1 MMQIQRH
8 FRFSLLLCLVP
19 TVQLF
24 GQAPTLTVST
34 PLNPGSPIQVTGTKG
49 SSVAISSPSK
59 DGVSCGDAGLFDLG
73 NPLLIHEG
81 ADSPAQTLPLT
92 GSPQS
97 IVPSAPTSPNQTLCF
112 RATNVAGVTYSS
124 QKVAAPMVKI
134 QFAVQPVGGLNAI
147 SIQGDANARVGV
159 LELPASYKPNPKS
172 DSCSANDLS
181 NGQWL
186 AIGLGDSTT
195 GSTPLNG
202 TPPFTIAL
210 SKPLE
215 AGVQLCLVALETIA
229 GGTTPYYSPFATV
242 LGAAPVAQSQPAA
255 TGTPCAFKADP
266 TQPTPKFEPVDVDP
280 TSNSA
285 SGVANN
291 SIAGTVAGAKS
302 GTVQVCLVDE
312 SAAGTTSYTALG
324 APVPVGNGSFSLKL
338 TDIKPPPALKT
349 GQKFVAQFESA
360 ATGNAT
366 VYGPL
371 SASVIAGDCASDG
384 INPGLIAPILDQTK
398 PPDKGVMAIA
408 GKFASSATP
417 GNVRVCVD
425 GLQQGTPVT
434 VAQFATPGITV
445 PALSPGS
452 VVVAQLISSSV
463 SGALKFGPFS
473 PEVAV
478 GTCTGTGSGDSASKP
493 TLTSV
498 PSLGGQIVTGS
509 VPLDKSG
516 HPIARLVRV
525 CVDKRS
531 IATTAL
537 ASPND
542 RQITVAHVN
551 ANGNF
556 TATLPDGL
564 NHGERVFVQAITSNP
579 TLAGSP
585 RSYGLPSDF
594 AKPSGFRYS
603 NFFGTYIGG
612 VEESGFSSDNIN
624 TNAFI
629 SAFIRSNYLGNL
641 GWHHQVGFAPWGRI
655 RLLSAPRAVSSKHR
669 SDHRKSNGTTNA
681 NYS

>member
-1 MMQIQRH
+1 MQIQRH

-229 GGTTPYYSPFATV
+229 GAQLPTIRPSP
-242 LGAAPVAQSQPAA
+242 LYW
-255 TGTPCAFKADP
+255 
-266 TQPTPKFEPVDVDP
+266 EPRPLRKVSRP
-280 TSNSA
+280 
-285 SGVANN
+285 
-291 SIAGTVAGAKS
+291 
-302 GTVQVCLVDE
+302 L
-312 SAAGTTSYTALG
+312 
-324 APVPVGNGSFSLKL
+324 PVPLAHLRQTPRSLL
-338 TDIKPPPALKT
+338 QNLSLWMSIPPRIPLRAWRTILLLEPSLALS
-349 GQKFVAQFESA
+349 QA
-360 ATGNAT
+360 
-366 VYGPL
+366 L
-371 SASVIAGDCASDG
+371 SRYALSTNLPRAR
-384 INPGLIAPILDQTK
+384 LRTQHL
-398 PPDKGVMAIA
+398 
-408 GKFASSATP
+408 
-417 GNVRVCVD
+417 
-425 GLQQGTPVT
+425 GLQ
-434 VAQFATPGITV
+434 
-445 PALSPGS
+445 S
-452 VVVAQLISSSV
+452 
-463 SGALKFGPFS
+463 
-473 PEVAV
+473 
-478 GTCTGTGSGDSASKP
+478 
-493 TLTSV
+493 
-498 PSLGGQIVTGS
+498 
-509 VPLDKSG
+509 
-516 HPIARLVRV
+516 
-525 CVDKRS
+525 
-531 IATTAL
+531 
-537 ASPND
+537 
-542 RQITVAHVN
+542 
-551 ANGNF
+551 
-556 TATLPDGL
+556 
-564 NHGERVFVQAITSNP
+564 
-579 TLAGSP
+579 
-585 RSYGLPSDF
+585 
-594 AKPSGFRYS
+594 
-603 NFFGTYIGG
+603 
-612 VEESGFSSDNIN
+612 
-624 TNAFI
+624 
-629 SAFIRSNYLGNL
+629 
-641 GWHHQVGFAPWGRI
+641 PWGTDR
-655 RLLSAPRAVSSKHR
+655 SA
-669 SDHRKSNGTTNA
+669 
-681 NYS
+681 